1 MKKPLLDQDI
11 SREAKDGEEHSDML
25 ERTAKAEGN
34 ALYHAH
40 DNPIYSPTASK
51 QEERPLVNVS
61 LPDLNPIEILG
72 RKSQAQEK
80 PQGQDASGPSANDV
94 SVISKL
100 N

>member
-11 SREAKDGEEHSDML
+11 SHQGEDGEEQSDML
-25 ERTAKAEGN
+25 EGTAKVEGN

-40 DNPIYSPTASK
+40 DNSLYIPSVSK
-51 QEERPLVNVS
+51 QEEEPLVNVS
-61 LPDLNPIEILG
+61 LPNSNPIETLG
-72 RKSQAQEK
+72 RRSQAQEK
-80 PQGQDASGPSANDV
+80 TQGQDVSGPSANDV